1 MGENDRGAK
10 NSHKTNKR
18 MPIHLEGK
26 SVPRACADKQNRH
39 REHVRHNLVLPHQL
53 CHLRP

>member
-18 MPIHLEGK
+18 MPIPLERKG
-26 SVPRACADKQNRH
+26 VPHAFGDK
-39 REHVRHNLVLPHQL
+39 
-53 CHLRP
+53 